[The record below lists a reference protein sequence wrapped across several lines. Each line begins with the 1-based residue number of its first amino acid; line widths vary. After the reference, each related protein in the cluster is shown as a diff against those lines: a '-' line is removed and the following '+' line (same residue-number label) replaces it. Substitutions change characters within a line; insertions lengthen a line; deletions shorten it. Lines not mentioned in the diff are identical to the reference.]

1 MKSLIEIIQVHIRYR
16 RQILK
21 MAKADLIKTYKG
33 AALGWAWA
41 VIQPTMRIFIYFFA
55 LSVGLRRGTAVHG
68 YSSILW
74 LLAGMTPWFY
84 ISSMFAGGA
93 GCIRRYGYLVTKI
106 KYPVATIP
114 SFYSLSNLIVNAC
127 FTVIVLVVYVI
138 QGHQPDIYWL
148 QLPLYMLL
156 MVIFFTTWALFAGLI
171 SVVSRDFLHL
181 VKSTSLA
188 LFWLSGIIYDVNS
201 IGKRKIAKIMLF
213 NPVTVVVDGYRNSL
227 IYKHWFW
234 ERAVEL
240 RNFAIIYAVLLVL
253 TMIVYKRLIKA
264 VPDVL

>member
-1 MKSLIEIIQVHIRYR
+1 MKSLIKIIQVHIRYR

-55 LSVGLRRGTAVHG
+55 LSVGLRRGTSVNG

-74 LLAGMTPWFY
+74 LLAGMAPWFY
-84 ISSMFAGGA
+84 INSMFSGGA
-93 GCIRRYGYLVTKI
+93 GCIRRYGYLVTKV
-106 KYPVATIP
+106 KYPVETIP
-114 SFYSLSNLIVNAC
+114 SFYSLSNLFVNVC
-127 FTVIVLVVYVI
+127 FTLIVLVVFVI
-138 QGHQPDIYWL
+138 TGHNPDIYWL
-148 QLPLYMLL
+148 QIPLYTLL
-156 MVIFFTTWALFAGLI
+156 MTIFFTTWALFAGLI

-181 VKSTSLA
+181 VRSMTLA

-201 IGKRKIAKIMLF
+201 IGNRKICKVMLF
-213 NPVTVVVDGYRNSL
+213 NPVTITVDGYRNAL

-234 ERAVEL
+234 ERLPEL
-240 RNFAIIYAVLLVL
+240 RNFAIMYVILVVL
-253 TMIVYKRLIKA
+253 TLWVYKRLIKTI
-264 VPDVL
+264 PDVL